1 MTRTPA
7 IPSLVAA
14 LLLTSCA
21 VLRGAVRAST
31 ALTSTPTHVAALNK
45 PARPLEELTSHVWDS
60 FSDEDTV
67 TPAAQSGAVKLVPDV
82 KTHQPASPN
91 DESGEL
97 DVATPTDIPTEPP
110 LTCVTLLAPVN
121 GADLPLT
128 GKVTFSWTPLNEA
141 GTYVLNIILPS
152 GETLSFET
160 DQTFRDRY
168 MEAFVAG
175 GKYQWQ
181 VIAQG
186 ADGSDICVSEVS
198 TFDKPAYE
206 KPKGGGNDGN
216 GGNGGCTDPFRC
228 GGPP

>member
-21 VLRGAVRAST
+21 VLRGAARAST
-31 ALTSTPTHVAALNK
+31 ALTSTPMHVAELNK
-45 PARPLEELTSHVWDS
+45 QMRPMEEPPVHVWET
-60 FSDEDTV
+60 FSSEEAVTSPTPGVRVIQPTV
-67 TPAAQSGAVKLVPDV
+67 TLEAI
-82 KTHQPASPN
+82 
-91 DESGEL
+91 
-97 DVATPTDIPTEPP
+97 ATEPPTDIATEPP
-110 LTCVTLLAPVN
+110 LACVTLLAPIN
-121 GADLPLT
+121 GANLPLT

-216 GGNGGCTDPFRC
+216 GGNGVCTDPFRC